1 MELIEELKA
10 LSLKIKTSTEKFDY
24 LLDNLIC
31 SGMLKC
37 CNLCIRET
45 FYCCINCNSKCC
57 ECYLNKNGNI
67 IGTLKN
73 PALCLECFEKK

>member
-1 MELIEELKA
+1 MELIDELKA

-24 LLDNLIC
+24 LLNNLIH
-31 SGMLKC
+31 SEMLKC
-37 CNLCIRET
+37 CNLCSQKT